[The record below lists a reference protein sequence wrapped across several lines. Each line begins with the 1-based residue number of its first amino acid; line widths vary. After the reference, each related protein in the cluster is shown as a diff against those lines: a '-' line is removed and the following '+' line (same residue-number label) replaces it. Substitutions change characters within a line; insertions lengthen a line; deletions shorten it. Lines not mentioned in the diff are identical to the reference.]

1 MQGKKKK
8 DLHFLLGCDNIYLRR
23 LGGVIMKIKA
33 FWNYFSLAEKLIWSI
48 SVFLIVSSFL
58 VFGQGSYLTLCASL
72 IGVTA
77 LIFLAKGN
85 AFGHILMIIF
95 CLFYGTI
102 SFGFRYYGEMMTY
115 LGMSLPMC
123 ASALISWVRHPYQK
137 NQVAIHKIKRKE
149 VICSL
154 LLTACV
160 TTLFY
165 FILLWTNTANLIPST
180 FSIATSFFAACMM
193 FCRSPFYSLAY
204 ATNDVILIILWVLA
218 SIEDISYLSVVVCF
232 AAFLLNDVYG
242 FISWRRMEKRQ
253 MRESE
258 K

>member
-1 MQGKKKK
+1 M
-8 DLHFLLGCDNIYLRR
+8 
-23 LGGVIMKIKA
+23 MKLKE
-33 FWNYFSLAEKLIWSI
+33 FRNYFSLVEKLIWCI

-58 VFGQGSYLTLCASL
+58 IFGQGSVLTLVASL
-72 IGVTA
+72 IGVTS

-85 AFGHILMIIF
+85 AVGHILMIMF
-95 CLFYGTI
+95 CLLYGVI

-137 NQVAIHKIKRKE
+137 NQVAIHRIKRRE
-149 VICSL
+149 VLCSL
-154 LLTACV
+154 FLTACV

-180 FSIATSFFAACMM
+180 FSVATSFFAACMM

-204 ATNDVILIILWVLA
+204 ATNDVVLIILWILA
-218 SIEDISYLSVVVCF
+218 SVEDISYLSVVVCF
-232 AAFLLNDVYG
+232 VAFLMNDIYA
-242 FISWRRMEKRQ
+242 FISWKRMERAQRAENTK
-253 MRESE
+253 
-258 K
+258 KNLT

>member
-1 MQGKKKK
+1 
-8 DLHFLLGCDNIYLRR
+8 
-23 LGGVIMKIKA
+23 MKLKE
-33 FWNYFSLAEKLIWSI
+33 FRNYFSLVEKLIWCI
-48 SVFLIVSSFL
+48 SVFLIVSSFFI
-58 VFGQGSYLTLCASL
+58 FGQGSYLTLLASL

-85 AFGHILMIIF
+85 AVGHILMIMF
-95 CLFYGTI
+95 CLLYGVI

-137 NQVAIHKIKRKE
+137 NQVAIHRIKRRE
-149 VICSL
+149 VLCSL
-154 LLTACV
+154 FLTACV

-180 FSIATSFFAACMM
+180 FSVATSFFAACMM
-193 FCRSPFYSLAY
+193 FCRSPYYSLAY
-204 ATNDVILIILWVLA
+204 ATNDVILIILWILA

-232 AAFLLNDVYG
+232 AAFLLNDIYG
-242 FISWRRMEKRQ
+242 FISWRRMERAQ
-253 MRESE
+253 RREIGESI
-258 K
+258 

>member
-1 MQGKKKK
+1 
-8 DLHFLLGCDNIYLRR
+8 
-23 LGGVIMKIKA
+23 MKLKE
-33 FWNYFSLAEKLIWSI
+33 FRNYFSLVEKLIWCI

-58 VFGQGSYLTLCASL
+58 IFGQGSVLTLVASL
-72 IGVTA
+72 IGVTS

-85 AFGHILMIIF
+85 AVGHILMIMF
-95 CLFYGTI
+95 CLLYGVI

-137 NQVAIHKIKRKE
+137 NQVAIHRIKRRE
-149 VICSL
+149 VLCSL
-154 LLTACV
+154 FLTACV

-180 FSIATSFFAACMM
+180 FSVATSFFAACMM

-204 ATNDVILIILWVLA
+204 ATNDVVLIILWILA
-218 SIEDISYLSVVVCF
+218 SVEDISYLSVVVCF
-232 AAFLLNDVYG
+232 VAFLMNDIYA
-242 FISWRRMEKRQ
+242 FISWKRMERAQRAENTK
-253 MRESE
+253 
-258 K
+258 KNLT

>member
-1 MQGKKKK
+1 M
-8 DLHFLLGCDNIYLRR
+8 
-23 LGGVIMKIKA
+23 MKLKE
-33 FWNYFSLAEKLIWSI
+33 FRNYFSLVEKLIWCI

-58 VFGQGSYLTLCASL
+58 IFGQGSYLTLLASL

-85 AFGHILMIIF
+85 AVGHILMIMF
-95 CLFYGTI
+95 CLLYGVI

-123 ASALISWVRHPYQK
+123 ASALISWVCHPYQK
-137 NQVAIHKIKRKE
+137 NQVAIHRIKRRE
-149 VICSL
+149 VLCSL
-154 LLTACV
+154 FLTACV

-180 FSIATSFFAACMM
+180 FSVATSFFAACMM

-204 ATNDVILIILWVLA
+204 ATNDVVLIILWILA
-218 SIEDISYLSVVVCF
+218 SVEDISYLSVVVCF
-232 AAFLLNDVYG
+232 VAFLMNDIYA
-242 FISWRRMEKRQ
+242 FISWKRMERAQRAENTK
-253 MRESE
+253 
-258 K
+258 KNLT

>member
-1 MQGKKKK
+1 
-8 DLHFLLGCDNIYLRR
+8 
-23 LGGVIMKIKA
+23 MKIKA
-33 FWNYFSLAEKLIWSI
+33 FWNYFSLVEKLIWSI

-58 VFGQGSYLTLCASL
+58 VFDQGSYLTLCASL

-85 AFGHILMIIF
+85 AAGHVLMIIF
-95 CLFYGTI
+95 CLLYGAI

-137 NQVAIHKIKRKE
+137 NQVEIYRVGRKE
-149 VICSL
+149 IFCSL

-160 TTLFY
+160 TFLFY

-180 FSIATSFFAACMM
+180 FSVATSFFAACMM

-204 ATNDVILIILWVLA
+204 ATNDVVLIILWILA
-218 SIEDISYLSVVVCF
+218 SVEDISYLSVVVCF

>member
-1 MQGKKKK
+1 
-8 DLHFLLGCDNIYLRR
+8 
-23 LGGVIMKIKA
+23 MKIKA
-33 FWNYFSLAEKLIWSI
+33 FWNYFSLIEKLIWSI

-58 VFGQGSYLTLCASL
+58 VFVEGSVLTLVASL

-85 AFGHILMIIF
+85 AAGHILMIIF
-95 CLFYGTI
+95 CLLYGAI

-154 LLTACV
+154 LLTVCV

-180 FSIATSFFAACMM
+180 ISVATSFFAASMM
-193 FCRSPFYSLAY
+193 FCRSPYYSLAY
-204 ATNDVILIILWVLA
+204 ASNDVILIVLWILA
-218 SIEDISYLSVVVCF
+218 SLEDISYLSVVICF
-232 AAFLLNDVYG
+232 AAFLLNDIYG
-242 FISWRRMEKRQ
+242 FISWRRMEKAQ
-253 MRESE
+253 AQEC
-258 K
+258 

>member
-1 MQGKKKK
+1 
-8 DLHFLLGCDNIYLRR
+8 
-23 LGGVIMKIKA
+23 MKIKE
-33 FWNYFSLAEKLIWSI
+33 FWNYFSLVEKLIWSI

-58 VFGQGSYLTLCASL
+58 IFGQGSVLTLVASL
-72 IGVTA
+72 IGVTS

-85 AFGHILMIIF
+85 AAGHVLMIIF
-95 CLFYGTI
+95 CLLYGAI

-123 ASALISWVRHPYQK
+123 TSALISWVRHPYQK
-137 NQVAIHKIKRKE
+137 NQVEIHKIKCRE

-180 FSIATSFFAACMM
+180 FSVATSFFAACMM

-204 ATNDVILIILWVLA
+204 ATNDVVLIILWILA
-218 SIEDISYLSVVVCF
+218 SVEDISYLSVVVCF

-258 K
+258 V